1 MKWAV
6 LLLPACGMAG
16 AVVLG
21 QPQEKADST
30 LTAWVQVLAKNIADR
45 HDTVRESARAAL
57 VSVGKPA
64 LPTLKQIAAGKDEA
78 AADAARR
85 LIARIQAD
93 DSPPVAKPF
102 KGGDPVPAKK
112 PEKARPDK
120 GERKGFGGI
129 KGLPLPGS
137 LAKSFGQGKPDPV
150 SSALKNLKL
159 SKEQQAKVDGIRK
172 SYDKK
177 TKEQRQKFVEEQK
190 KLHDGM
196 LNDVKGAL
204 TPDQLKQFDEAIKK
218 GPGRAAPGKGR
229 KGGVDLSSQFLPR
242 LESLLRARRDAGR
255 KQ

>member
-6 LLLPACGMAG
+6 VLLSACGLAG
-16 AVVLG
+16 AVVVG
-21 QPQEKADST
+21 QPEEKANST
-30 LTAWVQVLAKNIADR
+30 VTAWVQVLAKNIADR

-64 LPTLKQIAAGKDEA
+64 LPTLKQIAAGKDDA

-93 DSPPVAKPF
+93 DSPPVVKPI
-102 KGGDPVPAKK
+102 KDSDPVPVKK

-129 KGLPLPGS
+129 KGFPLPGS
-137 LAKSFGQGKPDPV
+137 LAKNFGQSRPDPV
-150 SSALKNLKL
+150 TSALKNVKL
-159 SKEQQAKVDGIRK
+159 SKEQQTKVDGIRK

-177 TKEQRQKFVEEQK
+177 TKEQRQKFLEEQK

-229 KGGVDLSSQFLPR
+229 KGGIDLSSQFLPR
-242 LESLLRARRDAGR
+242 IESLLRTCRDAGR